1 MICWSA
7 AESERVME
15 RLEHSKR
22 RTIVEWASL
31 LPPLA
36 VLAAVALLW
45 SVAPSQLELATRAAL
60 HGLCAQR
67 PSHSFWFGPY
77 QLPFDARMTGIY
89 AGAAATVA
97 WLARRAA
104 RRSAAPPSPLA
115 LGFLATGVVM
125 LAVDG
130 LNSLALDLGLRSLY
144 SPHNLLRY
152 ATGAWT
158 GVALGSM
165 LWWVFQSTT
174 WRPDLCDSG
183 TVFELKRDGIPLAA
197 ALAFFG
203 WFAWRGPV
211 FWFPLVAVGLVLAA
225 LLTLALLAW
234 PVVLALIGRIECA
247 TTWQELRRPAL
258 AALTIALAFMV
269 VTSVARYGL
278 ERMLGLSS
286 LT

>member
-1 MICWSA
+1 MLERC
-7 AESERVME
+7 ESERVME
-15 RLEHSKR
+15 RSDHSR
-22 RTIVEWASL
+22 QRMPVEWASL

-36 VLAAVALLW
+36 LLAAVALLW

-60 HGLCAQR
+60 QGLCAQR

-89 AGAAATVA
+89 AGSAATVA

-104 RRSAAPPSPLA
+104 RRAAAPPSPLA
-115 LGFLATGVVM
+115 IGFLATGVVA

-130 LNSLALDLGLRSLY
+130 LNSLVLDLGLRSLY

-158 GVALGSM
+158 GVALGTM
-165 LWWVFQSTT
+165 LWWVFQSTS
-174 WRPDLCDSG
+174 WRPDLRDSG
-183 TVFELKRDGIPLAA
+183 TVFGLKRDGMPLAA
-197 ALAFFG
+197 ALTAFG
-203 WFAWRGPV
+203 WFVWRGPV

-225 LLTLALLAW
+225 LLTLTLLTW

-247 TTWQELRRPAL
+247 TSWHELRRAAL
-258 AALTIALAFMV
+258 AAVASALAIMT

-278 ERMLGLSS
+278 EQLLGLSAM
-286 LT
+286 T

>member
-115 LGFLATGVVM
+115 IGFLATGVVI

-165 LWWVFQSTT
+165 LWWVFQSTS
-174 WRPDLCDSG
+174 WRPDLRSSG
-183 TVFELKRDGIPLAA
+183 TVFHLGSDAIPLTAVL
-197 ALAFFG
+197 ALFG
-203 WFAWRGPV
+203 WFVWWGPV

-234 PVVLALIGRIECA
+234 PVVLALISRIECA